1 MELQREFLHK
11 YGRDISLEEI
21 SKELKISKEEIAMA
35 LDSARPVDSIEDAKY
50 KDNKTDKTV
59 SILEQISTGKDE
71 ETEITNRITIKKL
84 INELND
90 NEKEIILLRYYKQK
104 TQMQVSKI
112 LGITQVQVSRIERKV
127 LDKMKKRLSG

>member
-1 MELQREFLHK
+1 
-11 YGRDISLEEI
+11 
-21 SKELKISKEEIAMA
+21 MA

-71 ETEITNRITIKKL
+71 ETEITNRITIKNL